1 MKKIL
6 RYLRPYAFI
15 MTVGFIIKIA
25 GTLAEL
31 VLPKT
36 MTYIIRSVVPKQST
50 TEIILWGLIMMLFA
64 VACLVFNV
72 TANRMAA
79 KVARN
84 AAEGIRKDLFEKTM
98 SLSPAQTDR
107 FTIPSLESR
116 LTTDTYNVHH
126 FINMI
131 QRMGVR
137 APILLV
143 GGICISLTL
152 DPILT
157 LVMVCVLPCI
167 ALVVYFVSKRGVPLY
182 TKVQKKV
189 DRMVGVVREDV
200 QGIRVIKALSKG
212 DYERERYDKVNRDLS
227 ETEKKASIAMAL
239 TNPLMTFF
247 MNIGLSCVILVGAF
261 RVNNDLSD
269 AANIL
274 AFIQYFTLI
283 SNAMMSIT
291 RIFVMYTKGSASAER
306 IAEVLDTP
314 EDLTVISGEARTGS
328 GRDGKD
334 NKDNSFIEFKDICF
348 SYNKKKNNLT
358 NINFGIRR
366 GGSLGIIGAT
376 GSGKTTIISLLMRF
390 YDADSGQILIDGRDV
405 RTIEKSELGG
415 KFGVAMQNDFLYADT
430 IEENIRFGRDL
441 PGGHDDIVRAS
452 KMAQAHDFITAF
464 PEGYEHMLAPKGTN
478 ISGGQKQ
485 RILIARAL
493 AARPEILVL
502 DDSSSA
508 LDYKTDASLRRAI
521 NSSDAPMTLVVV
533 AQRVSS
539 VMNLDNILVIDD
551 GEEVA
556 LGTHDELI
564 KSCGIYR
571 EISES
576 QLGGALVE

>member
-6 RYLRPYAFI
+6 KYLKPYAFI
-15 MTVGFIIKIA
+15 MAVGFIIKIA
-25 GTLAEL
+25 GTVAEL
-31 VLPKT
+31 ALPKT

-50 TEIILWGLIMMLFA
+50 KEIVLWGLIMMLFA

-84 AAEGIRKDLFEKTM
+84 AAEGIRRDLFEKTM

-167 ALVVYFVSKRGVPLY
+167 ALVVYLVSKRGVPLY

-212 DYERERYDKVNRDLS
+212 DYERERYDKVNRELS

-314 EDLTVISGEARTGS
+314 EDLTVARGEARREN
-328 GRDGKD
+328 GRVSTDTSD
-334 NKDNSFIEFKDICF
+334 NRFIEFKNVCF

-376 GSGKTTIISLLMRF
+376 GAGKTTIISLLMRF

-405 RTIEKSELGG
+405 KTIEKSELGG

-430 IEENIRFGRDL
+430 IEENIRFGREL
-441 PGGHDDIVRAS
+441 PGGHDDIVRAA

-521 NSSDAPMTLVVV
+521 NSSDTPMTLVVV

-564 KSCGIYR
+564 RSCEIYR